1 MVIRNLN
8 FLYYE
13 HCAHAERQSKLPPL
27 FTKQGLS
34 HAIMVIK
41 QQSQAMKKTKVS
53 SMKTI
58 KYSALMSLL
67 TFFILSNTAEAD
79 DKWWKKVFSKEG
91 FNSNELSVTD
101 MSGAFKQALT
111 IGAENVISQLGAD
124 GGFSDDDAIRIPL
137 PNNLKKVAKVLKKIG
152 LSSQID
158 DLKLK
163 MNQAAET
170 AVPIAKDL
178 FIESI
183 QAMTFEDVKTIYQG
197 ADDSATQYFKSKMSA
212 SLTEKMHPIVTDS
225 LAEVGAIQALNQ
237 VMDKYQDISFV
248 SSVNPNLT
256 DYVVEKGIDGV
267 FYYLA
272 EQESAIR
279 QNPAKQT
286 TELLKKVFGK

>member
-1 MVIRNLN
+1 
-8 FLYYE
+8 
-13 HCAHAERQSKLPPL
+13 
-27 FTKQGLS
+27 
-34 HAIMVIK
+34 
-41 QQSQAMKKTKVS
+41 MKKIT
-53 SMKTI
+53 
-58 KYSALMSLL
+58 YSALLL
-67 TFFILSNTAEAD
+67 LFTFLMLTNSAEAEK
-79 DKWWKKVFSKEG
+79 KWWQKVFSQEG
-91 FNSNELSVTD
+91 FDSSELSVTD
-101 MSGAFKQALT
+101 ISGAFKQALT
-111 IGAENVISQLGAD
+111 IGAENVISQLGTD
-124 GGFSDDDAIRIPL
+124 GGFSEDDAIRIPL

-152 LSSQID
+152 LSGQID

-197 ADDSATQYFKSKMSA
+197 ADDSATQYFKSKMTA
-212 SLTEKMHPIVTDS
+212 SLSEKMKPIVTDS

-237 VMDKYQDISFV
+237 VMDKYQDIPFV

-272 EQESAIR
+272 EQEAAIR